1 MTGKKRQGGFQ
12 GMIKAKT
19 APDEALLRRLQD
31 AAKRVLTKDE
41 LRAQR
46 VSFAYGNLPQ
56 DSSTVS
62 RARVEEVIAKIEGE
76 TAAA

>member
-1 MTGKKRQGGFQ
+1 
-12 GMIKAKT
+12 MIKTTT
-19 APDEALLRRLQD
+19 APDEALARRLRD
-31 AAKRVLTKDE
+31 AAKRVLTKEE

-62 RARVEEVIAKIEGE
+62 RTRVEEVIAQIEGE
-76 TAAA
+76 GAAA